1 MDFSLGL
8 ILILFALGILF
19 GFLAAMGGIGGGPFY
34 VPFLTVFLNIAIQE
48 AIDTSILIILVTS
61 SAALY
66 TYLKQRRCNLKI
78 ALVFSIF
85 SILGSIISSLIFTFY
100 PLNSE
105 FIKVIFSALL
115 IIIAIN
121 MLYKTRFSSKL
132 YPSEDSETCDLHD
145 FHTFKE
151 DLKKGIPFFILAG
164 FSANLLGIGGGVIN
178 MPALNI
184 VVGYPIHFSTA
195 ISTGMV
201 FITALF
207 NTIVKIFYGQI
218 NYTLAIIIGPGGI
231 FGSVL
236 GAHVSN
242 KIPTRALQLAVAVI
256 LIGSESILYIIGSKK
271 KKISSFS
278 IMVIFLTAVI

>member
-8 ILILFALGILF
+8 ILILFVLGILF
-19 GFLAAMGGIGGGPFY
+19 GFLAALGGIGGGPFY

-48 AIDTSILIILVTS
+48 AIDTSFLIILVTS

-85 SILGSIISSLIFTFY
+85 SILGSFISTLIFTFY

-105 FIKVIFSALL
+105 FIKVIFSAIL

-121 MLYKTRFSSKL
+121 LVYKIHSSRKKD
-132 YPSEDSETCDLHD
+132 PSDDSEACEVHD

-151 DLKKGIPFFILAG
+151 DLKKGIPFFVLAG

-178 MPALNI
+178 TPALNI

-207 NTIVKIFYGQI
+207 NTIIKVFYGQI
-218 NYTLAIIIGPGGI
+218 NYTLALIIGPGGI
-231 FGSVL
+231 LGSVL
-236 GAHVSN
+236 GAHISN
-242 KIPTRALQLAVAVI
+242 KIPTRALQLAVALI
-256 LIGSESILYIIGSKK
+256 LIFLAILML
-271 KKISSFS
+271 F
-278 IMVIFLTAVI
+278 